1 MYCGDV
7 SSLIGHPFDTYKVLL
22 QNNNNF
28 TKPFYSS
35 LFNYKSKRNI
45 FFLYRGMQIPF
56 LLSTPLYTFGI
67 FFYSKFFKRTPFIKN
82 KAFYIGDLTGF
93 VYSGIMTPIE
103 LIKINV

>member
-45 FFLYRGMQIPF
+45 FFLYRGM
-56 LLSTPLYTFGI
+56 
-67 FFYSKFFKRTPFIKN
+67 
-82 KAFYIGDLTGF
+82 
-93 VYSGIMTPIE
+93 
-103 LIKINV
+103 